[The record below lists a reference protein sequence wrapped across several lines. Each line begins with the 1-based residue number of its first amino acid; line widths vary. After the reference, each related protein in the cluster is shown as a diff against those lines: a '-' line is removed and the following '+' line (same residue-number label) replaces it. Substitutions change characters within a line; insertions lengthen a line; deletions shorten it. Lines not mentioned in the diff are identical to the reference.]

1 MEGCVLLTL
10 FIRTIILYLVIFTIM
25 RLLGKRQLSDLQPFD
40 LVLTIIIANLAQA
53 PLTNT
58 GVPLFY
64 GLMPMLCVFLL
75 EALAAFIARK
85 SEKAHSFLCGRPSL
99 VVNRGVIVEEE
110 LKNIRLTISD
120 LLALLRGKGARSIG
134 EVEYAIIETDGTL
147 SVLFKSDKRPLTPAD
162 MNIAPQQEVYP
173 RLLIDNGAVRLDE
186 LRRAGLDD
194 NWLKKPLAQLGII
207 QTEDVFIA
215 LLDDSK
221 TLYVQPKCGKMLS
234 VSVSAPEN

>member
-40 LVLTIIIANLAQA
+40 LVLTILSQTGAGAAHQHRRA
-53 PLTNT
+53 P
-58 GVPLFY
+58 FY

-75 EALAAFIARK
+75 EALAAFIARRVK
-85 SEKAHSFLCGRPSL
+85 SALVLCGRPSL